1 MLAAVAAAPRNEE
14 GIHPIVAEIRDII
27 LANAVDGNPTME
39 DHFAHLTL
47 ADIKNHFP
55 AARALADKVIVRQL
69 DDERG
74 FETRAQLLARA
85 AGVILG
91 LMPSAGIMHDRL
103 RAHGLTNNE
112 IADLW
117 PDLIATSAAAFERR
131 HPQPFHIVAA
141 GPGQSNQGKVN

>member
-27 LANAVDGNPTME
+27 LAKAADGEPTME
-39 DHFAHLTL
+39 DDLAHIALGDIKAHFA
-47 ADIKNHFP
+47 
-55 AARALADKVIVRQL
+55 AARALASKVIVRQV
-69 DDERG
+69 DDVRGG
-74 FETRAQLLARA
+74 FESRAQLLARA

-91 LMPSAGIMHDRL
+91 LMPDAGNMHDRL

-117 PDLIATSAAAFERR
+117 PDLIATSAEAFQRR
-131 HPQPFHIVAA
+131 HPYPFHL
-141 GPGQSNQGKVN
+141 VN

>member
-27 LANAVDGNPTME
+27 LAKAADGEPTME
-39 DHFAHLTL
+39 DDLAHIALGDIKAHFAAARTL
-47 ADIKNHFP
+47 ANQ
-55 AARALADKVIVRQL
+55 VIVRQV
-69 DDERG
+69 DDVRGG
-74 FETRAQLLARA
+74 FESRAQLLARA

-117 PDLIATSAAAFERR
+117 PDLVATSADAFQRR
-131 HPQPFHIVAA
+131 HPQPFHL
-141 GPGQSNQGKVN
+141 VN